1 MYKSEIAKQ
10 PTELHFAQD
19 MATLIHLCEQASAT
33 AAIIGL
39 DGHYL
44 AQTSAHGQLFNL
56 TEARL
61 PSVRAAA
68 QLGEAVLAQ
77 VLASIQQ
84 ATPYRGSIAING
96 GHGKTARYELRAE
109 ALTDLNGQ
117 RTAVALFWHNQ
128 ELAHQ
133 QDASNRSTEALYRSL
148 LQQSSDAIFLF
159 DPHSLR
165 LHEANQ
171 RFRQLL
177 GISAAE
183 EKNLSLLDLIV
194 APIETVRDNVQ
205 KVLSEGHVH
214 IGERRYQRRDGSS
227 IEVDVVASLVHIND
241 LPYCVVNLR
250 DLSEQRAH
258 EKQVLKMAQQDQLTG
273 LPNRVLLID
282 RLRQAI
288 AVAKRYDRQVALMS
302 LNLDR
307 FKQINNSLG
316 HNVGDALLQQVAGRL
331 SLGVRSSDTVSR
343 LGGDEFV
350 ILLPEISSTRDVA
363 MIADKMISHIAHP
376 YLVDDQ
382 ELAISPSVG
391 ICLFPDDGVE
401 PEMLLRNADA
411 ALFNAKESGGR
422 CYKFFTPE
430 MNTRASE
437 RLALESRLRRAIE
450 KGEFQLH
457 YQPQI
462 DLQSGLIIGCEAL
475 IRWQHPELGMVPPIK
490 FIPVAEESKLI
501 LPIGDW
507 VLNEACQQNREWQ
520 KQGLLPVVVAVNLSA
535 LQFHQKTL
543 QHSIAQALEK
553 AGLEPEYLELEVTE
567 SAIMSDAEDVLG
579 TMKQL
584 RDKGLEL
591 AIDDFG
597 TGYSSLSYLK
607 RFPVGKLKIDRSFI
621 RDIHEDPD
629 DAAIS
634 TAIISLARNLNLKT
648 VAEGIE
654 TIPQLDFLRSHG
666 CDQGQGYLFGKPV
679 PAAQFAQLLADQQA
693 GKLVPGMQ

>member
-10 PTELHFAQD
+10 PTELRFAQD
-19 MATLIHLCEQASAT
+19 TATLIHLCEQANAT

-39 DGHYL
+39 DGCYL
-44 AQTSAHGQLFNL
+44 AQTTAHGQLFNL
-56 TEARL
+56 AEARL
-61 PSVRAAA
+61 PSIRAAA

-77 VLASIQQ
+77 VLASAEQ
-84 ATPYRGSIAING
+84 ATPYRDSMSITGS
-96 GHGKTARYELRAE
+96 HGESARYELRAE

-117 RTAVALFWHNQ
+117 RSAVALFWHNL
-128 ELAHQ
+128 ELAQQ
-133 QDASNRSTEALYRSL
+133 QDANNRSTEALYRSL

-159 DPHSLR
+159 DPHTLR

-183 EKNLSLLDLIV
+183 EKQLSLLDLVV

-205 KVLSEGHVH
+205 RVLNEGHVH
-214 IGERRYQRRDGSS
+214 IGERHYLRRDGSG

-350 ILLPEISSTRDVA
+350 ILLPEINSTRDVA

-391 ICLFPDDGVE
+391 ICLFPDDGEE
-401 PEMLLRNADA
+401 PDMLLRNADA

-543 QHSIAQALEK
+543 QHSITQALEK

-654 TIPQLDFLRSHG
+654 TMPQLDFLRSHG

-679 PAAQFAQLLADQQA
+679 PAEQFAQLLADQQA

>member
-1 MYKSEIAKQ
+1 MFKPEIVKQ
-10 PTELHFAQD
+10 PTDLRFAQD
-19 MATLIHLCEQASAT
+19 SATLIHLCEQANAC
-33 AAIIGL
+33 AALIDLSGA
-39 DGHYL
+39 YL
-44 AQTSAHGQLFNL
+44 AKTSAHLQLFKQPQKESGAAADVGPL
-56 TEARL
+56 VLERILAEARQGRA
-61 PSVRAAA
+61 VRFA
-68 QLGEAVLAQ
+68 QEIDGI
-77 VLASIQQ
+77 S
-84 ATPYRGSIAING
+84 
-96 GHGKTARYELRAE
+96 HELRSE
-109 ALTDLNGQ
+109 PLTDLEGQ
-117 RTAVALFWHNQ
+117 RSAVALFWLNLDNAHNQ
-128 ELAHQ
+128 
-133 QDASNRSTEALYRSL
+133 DATNRSTEALYRSL

-159 DPHSLR
+159 DPHTLR
-165 LHEANQ
+165 LREANQ

-177 GISAAE
+177 GLSADD
-183 EKNLSLLDLIV
+183 EKQMTLMDLIV
-194 APIETVRDNVQ
+194 APIESVRNNVQ
-205 KVLSEGHVH
+205 RVLNEGHVN
-214 IGERRYQRRDGSS
+214 IGERRYQRSDGSS
-227 IEVDVVASLVHIND
+227 IEVEVVASLVSIND
-241 LPYCVVNLR
+241 HPYCVVNLR

-258 EKQVLKMAQQDQLTG
+258 EKAVLKLAQQDQLTG
-273 LPNRVLLID
+273 LPNRVLLLD

-350 ILLPEISSTRDVA
+350 ILLPEISSTRDVV
-363 MIADKMISHIAHP
+363 MIADKMIGHIAHP
-376 YLVDDQ
+376 YLIDEQ
-382 ELAISPSVG
+382 ELVISPSVG
-391 ICLFPDDGVE
+391 ICLFPDDGEE
-401 PEMLLRNADA
+401 PDMLLRNADA

-462 DLQSGLIIGCEAL
+462 DLQSGKIIGCEAL
-475 IRWQHPELGMVPPIK
+475 IRWQHPELGMVPPLK

-507 VLNEACQQNREWQ
+507 VLHEACRQNRAWQ
-520 KQGLLPVVVAVNLSA
+520 QQGLPPVVVAVNLSA
-535 LQFHQKTL
+535 LQFHQKNL
-543 QHSIAQALEK
+543 QQSITHALQES
-553 AGLEPEYLELEVTE
+553 GLDPQFLELEVTE

-584 RDKGLEL
+584 RDMGLEM

-634 TAIISLARNLNLKT
+634 TAIISLARNLQLKT

-654 TIPQLDFLRSHG
+654 TAPQLAFLRDHG
-666 CDQGQGYLFGKPV
+666 CDQGQGYLFGKPL
-679 PAAQFAQLLADQQA
+679 PAAQFAEMLVAQA
-693 GKLVPGMQ
+693 HGAAMPPEA

>member
-1 MYKSEIAKQ
+1 MFKPESAQ
-10 PTELHFAQD
+10 ASGNLRFAQD
-19 MATLIHLCEQASAT
+19 SATLIHLCEQANT
-33 AAIIGL
+33 CAAIIDLSGRYLAKTSDCSQRFGQQQTAAHIGETHLADILAGAAQGTGVRLICQSGDTNLELRSEPLTGL
-39 DGHYL
+39 DG
-44 AQTSAHGQLFNL
+44 
-56 TEARL
+56 
-61 PSVRAAA
+61 
-68 QLGEAVLAQ
+68 
-77 VLASIQQ
+77 
-84 ATPYRGSIAING
+84 
-96 GHGKTARYELRAE
+96 
-109 ALTDLNGQ
+109 Q
-117 RTAVALFWHNQ
+117 RSAVALFWLNPDNAHNQ
-128 ELAHQ
+128 
-133 QDASNRSTEALYRSL
+133 DAANRSTEALYRSL

-159 DPHSLR
+159 DPHTLR
-165 LHEANQ
+165 LREANQ

-177 GISAAE
+177 GLNVADE
-183 EKNLSLLDLIV
+183 QQLTLLDLIV
-194 APIETVRDNVQ
+194 APMESVRQNVQ
-205 KVLSEGHVH
+205 RVLNEGHVH
-214 IGERRYQRRDGSS
+214 IGERRYQRSDGSS
-227 IEVDVVASLVHIND
+227 IEVDVVASLVNIND
-241 LPYCVVNLR
+241 HPYCVVNLR
-250 DLSEQRAH
+250 DLSQQRAH
-258 EKQVLKMAQQDQLTG
+258 EKAVQKLAQQDQLTG
-273 LPNRVLLID
+273 LPNRVLLLD

-331 SLGVRSSDTVSR
+331 ALGVRSSDTVSR

-376 YLVDDQ
+376 YLIDEQ
-382 ELAISPSVG
+382 ELVISPSVG
-391 ICLFPDDGVE
+391 ICLFPDDGEE
-401 PEMLLRNADA
+401 PDKLLRNADA

-430 MNTRASE
+430 MNTRAAE

-462 DLQSGLIIGCEAL
+462 DLQSGKIIGCEAL
-475 IRWQHPELGMVPPIK
+475 IRWQHPELGMVPPLK

-507 VLNEACQQNREWQ
+507 VLHEACRQNRAWQ
-520 KQGLLPVVVAVNLSA
+520 QQGLPSVVVAVNLSA
-535 LQFHQKTL
+535 LQFHQKNL
-543 QHSIAQALEK
+543 QPSIARALQQT
-553 AGLEPEYLELEVTE
+553 GLEPQYLELEVTE

-584 RDKGLEL
+584 RDMGLEL

-634 TAIISLARNLNLKT
+634 TAIISLARNLNLRT

-654 TIPQLDFLRSHG
+654 TAPQLAFLRDHG
-666 CDQGQGYLFGKPV
+666 CDQGQGYLFGKPL
-679 PAAQFAQLLADQQA
+679 PAAQFAELLAAQTHGA
-693 GKLVPGMQ
+693 AIPPEA